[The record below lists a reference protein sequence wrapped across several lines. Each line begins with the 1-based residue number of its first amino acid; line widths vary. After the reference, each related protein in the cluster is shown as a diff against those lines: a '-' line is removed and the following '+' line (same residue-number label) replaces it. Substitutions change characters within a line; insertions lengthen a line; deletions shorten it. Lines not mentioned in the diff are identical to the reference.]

1 LVRQL
6 LSGWIVAAALLVQ
19 PVAAA
24 PQAMPEQVD
33 IARPNGVLHA
43 LLYKPEGA
51 GPFHT
56 VIALHGCAGLT
67 GPDTRLLPAYRGWV
81 TQLLGTGNAV
91 LLPDSYGSRDVGS
104 QCRAKER
111 RVFARRERV
120 DDVLST
126 RQWLLRQPWVAREHI
141 GVIGWDNGASALLWA
156 VRPQLAHRLS
166 PDFRSAVAFYPD
178 CRVSSRL
185 GWSARVPTLVLI
197 GAKDETSSPAACRE
211 MIEDA
216 RGRSALARVVI
227 YPGAD
232 HGFDVARE
240 PLHALAAAPGATTPA
255 ARALRTEDAAAR
267 ADAQKRVAEWLT
279 R

>member
-1 LVRQL
+1 
-6 LSGWIVAAALLVQ
+6 
-19 PVAAA
+19 
-24 PQAMPEQVD
+24 
-33 IARPNGVLHA
+33 
-43 LLYKPEGA
+43 
-51 GPFHT
+51 
-56 VIALHGCAGLT
+56 
-67 GPDTRLLPAYRGWV
+67 
-81 TQLLGTGNAV
+81 V

-111 RVFARRERV
+111 RVFARRERA
-120 DDVLST
+120 DAVLST